1 MRNKDIFFIVLE
13 LQICQ
18 LTIFSFFIRSIN
30 SYFSFISFVSKKSLH
45 IKFILSGSEQINVTL
60 FSQLTDRNVNNILT
74 EW

>member
-45 IKFILSGSEQINVTL
+45 IKFILRGSEQINVTL